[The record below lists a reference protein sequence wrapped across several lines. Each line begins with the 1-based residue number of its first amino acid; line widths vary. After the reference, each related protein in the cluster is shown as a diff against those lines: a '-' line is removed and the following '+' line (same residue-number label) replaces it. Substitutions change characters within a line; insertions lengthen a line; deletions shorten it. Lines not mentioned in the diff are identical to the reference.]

1 MERIEGRKNPHLIK
15 AFSEGVCTRVCMNAS
30 VSGEGAQSV
39 CTRVCMKASVSG
51 EGAQRVEVATVGRV
65 AE

>member
-30 VSGEGAQSV
+30 VSGEGAQ
-39 CTRVCMKASVSG
+39 
-51 EGAQRVEVATVGRV
+51 RVEVATVGRV